1 MSKGA
6 RNRRI
11 KMWVG
16 GNRRLA
22 RKLRR
27 VIGWNGKM
35 PGYGFKSKQPLKI
48 PDRPLKSK

>member
-16 GNRRLA
+16 GNRSLA

-27 VIGWNGKM
+27 RNGWNGKM
-35 PGYGFKSKQPLKI
+35 PGHGFKSKEPIIFK
-48 PDRPLKSK
+48 